1 MGVVTKYK
9 LVYAVDGKRIS
20 PMMFGALAVTYV
32 PGEWVRAPIGGL
44 LVYSK
49 RYKPAVPNTAFSH
62 LELWEVE
69 VRERVPL
76 PTYRVY
82 LLHPELVIRRLAH
95 NLWDGVW
102 DGKEV
107 GEDLKAYLM
116 SSWPKGTEAWKEVK
130 LLRLIERGK
139 K

>member
-9 LVYAVDGKRIS
+9 LVYYAANGKRIS
-20 PMMFGALAVTYV
+20 TTMFGALAVTYE

-49 RYKPAVPNTAFSH
+49 RYKPAIPNTAFDR

-76 PTYRVY
+76 PKYRVH
-82 LLHPELVIRRLAH
+82 LLHPELVVRRLTH

-102 DGKEV
+102 DGKEI
-107 GEDLKAYLM
+107 GQYLMAYL
-116 SSWPKGTEAWKEVK
+116 SSWPEGTEAWKEVK
-130 LLRLIERGK
+130 LLKMVARGGA
-139 K
+139 